1 MKDRLSNLLLVLL
14 LFLPLLAVNRGW
26 REVDAI
32 VGRWRNQEQERLA
45 NQKLGEISANL
56 DFSLH
61 MAEQGARLSRGLTSL
76 LREYPGRNPEG
87 LPVGDLADNIFAS
100 PFPQHAL
107 WVFLRQSGKSGV
119 QTWYNNEKNA
129 SRRPMEM
136 IMQSLIDENSHEKSG
151 DAEGKRSEKLLQ
163 KVFGHGCRI
172 SLIAGEQRNI
182 ATPVIYR
189 QIPSFLLW
197 DFAEIG
203 DGRSIGFFLVV
214 SRNQDIAAAS
224 MALAARKAGL
234 GAEMAGGFLRIFKTA
249 GPDQLFP
256 PRIGSSRIFKDWR
269 QQLGLA
275 DKNIEKWE
283 NEGFPWAQ
291 PLGRYLLYCR
301 VMPLENH
308 IAFLLLPADNDR
320 GLPAWLSLLNLSV
333 SSLLVLLLL
342 RGSILGIWPFA
353 SISSR
358 FAIVVLLAATLPA
371 SLYVTS
377 ATAYIFERLKADE
390 NHLEETLV
398 TSLLDFDASKE
409 TLENDYLSLLADIRD
424 DREIEEILAEGG
436 VASGSEVFARARDLI
451 SRRSGRLSVSGFA
464 LYDLCGDY
472 KIESTGKIKVS
483 GFDVLARFYGL
494 PYTLNLRKTLMREE
508 PEFVLPPHRVDEKN
522 LAAMQSFKRDSE
534 GIDVE
539 LARYRGRVVR
549 SDTGRGYLG
558 CMNDFLAVN
567 GKKRFV
573 IMLAWLESEI
583 DRAVISRS
591 VEQLGL
597 RAPEIK
603 LAAFKRSDK
612 GVEMVLRPDRA
623 FSQTQLRACQRFADS
638 AFSIKSGILKT
649 TMAGMSVVAYASRHF
664 DSTVLIGAIDHTR
677 KDSDHSRRIILFL
690 LLGGL
695 ALGMLAVSILGV
707 WLRIVRPLQII
718 KSGFDAVER
727 GRLQQLPVVERTDE
741 IGLLNSEFNA
751 MIRGLEE
758 RHRLASM
765 LSEHAVNAVA
775 NATLAGRAPTEKFAG
790 VVLVTDIRSFTSMC
804 EEHPAVEITALLNDH
819 VTEMA
824 TIIGSFGGKIYKFIG
839 DAIEAVFADDFHF
852 HQSPGM
858 RATFA
863 SICMLRKLQEIN
875 NNRKKAGLFTYK
887 IGIGLSAGEIVAGE
901 TGSRFSRR
909 DYGMFG
915 SAFKRAAEFE
925 SMTRNFAE
933 WPIIA
938 DRHLVQAVE
947 KIPLHWHEVSYA
959 DEFVYNMQ
967 PPADEAVE
975 NMLAASIR
983 PKENQE
989 NRKDAVPDFEKESF
1003 AAAGLPESRF
1013 SMSLAFLAG
1022 VFCIIFPLIAWFVTE
1037 RSGLETRRRHIERD
1051 ARSFTAN
1058 LKARIG
1064 TPEQQKIVF
1073 EQYVDTLCEN
1083 LTSANVWSIHGV
1095 TSTSLAAAA
1104 NEMQIKLQS
1113 SGLQP
1118 ELFAVLH
1125 KPGGAEIASITP
1137 DWKLVSYS
1145 GKAQFESF
1153 ILKFLRL
1160 LALRFYTGKVPDTEE
1175 FMKRVSLDLGIN
1187 MRFWPFYNDAHARLA
1202 DGNIDGNDCYFFWQ
1216 PLLLRDPKL
1225 LHVANS
1231 DFRGRELR
1239 RVPSEEEVLQVG
1251 AVMCAFR
1258 KSNVHDNFF
1267 RFLVP
1272 LLEGEGLNFA
1282 LRGGLEY
1289 TSAGFPVPAA
1299 ASFNVGGEPLSL
1311 PGWYFSEIPIKN
1323 GSESSSLVLAI
1334 ETLPEKNSPVWP
1346 GILIA
1351 LALVI
1356 FWHRTLHGQTFVA
1369 RSFPVQLWLGLFA
1382 SAIVPVTCV
1391 YTVNE
1396 WYAVEQKDL
1405 RVNEERVRMISLIE
1419 QLERRQFMQETIE
1432 WEKIR
1437 CVAGS
1442 EKLIN
1447 MARSLE
1453 NPSKNELYDLEEY
1466 IRSQAA
1472 INHGY
1477 TGRTSFNEAIVFSSL
1492 GWNHSVM
1499 AGKGEKESTDFKLL
1513 INTSLETLLSS
1524 LGVEKKASGRVR
1536 SAGAAVKGEM
1546 TLDAGLEIFRTIFG
1560 VDAYFKL
1567 VHGLDLPIR
1576 LFYSTGSGCLR
1587 LMPFPGLLKPELIV
1601 YWLFFDSLNSTTR
1614 RIFKNAEVPFPVFAE
1629 AKLMYG
1635 ALKYPKGGSWN
1646 PEIAQIARLA
1656 VAANGPLSSRRT
1668 VAGRECLVEA
1678 RLGSHNETMLMI
1690 AVSPEDE
1697 IMTAIEN
1704 GRRKFLVLL
1713 LLSIV
1718 AVVLLTLLVAA
1729 DVSLPVRQLHAG
1741 VKMMASQQYDFRIA
1755 STRSDELGQMLHSFN
1770 GMARGLQERE
1780 LMGQMV
1786 SRAARMVA
1794 GDEES
1799 LKKAESGMHLDV
1811 TVLYL
1816 SVPGFADLQKKL
1828 APEELLAGVS
1838 AQVDV
1843 LCGIII
1849 NNDGEAD
1856 KIIGEKILAYF
1867 YSPEGLKRSNAM
1879 AMHTLQI
1886 ISDAARE
1893 GLLPF
1898 QVAAGVHCG
1907 SVIAGLLG
1915 ISSKRDFTIIGDT
1928 VNTAARINAQAA
1940 EMPEQRYLVST
1951 LAAEEF
1957 EDKNRLSPFGSVA
1970 LKGKSETVDLL
1981 HARL

>member
-14 LFLPLLAVNRGW
+14 LFLPLLAINRGW
-26 REVDAI
+26 REVDTI
-32 VGRWRNQEQERLA
+32 VGRWRYQEQERLA

-61 MAEQGARLSRGLTSL
+61 MAEQAARFSRGLVSL
-76 LREYPGRNPEG
+76 LREYPGRNPLG
-87 LPVGDLADNIFAS
+87 LPAGELAGNVFSA
-100 PFPQHAL
+100 PFPQHHL
-107 WVFLRQSGKSGV
+107 WVFLRQSGQSGV
-119 QTWYNNEKNA
+119 QTWHTNEKNA

-136 IMQSLIDENSHEKSG
+136 IMQSLIDENSHEKKG
-151 DAEGKRSEKLLQ
+151 DAETRRSEKLLQ

-189 QIPSFLLW
+189 QVPSFLLW

-214 SRNQDIAAAS
+214 SRNQDIGAAS

-234 GAEMAGGFLRIFKTA
+234 GTELAGGFLRIFKTA

-256 PRIGSSRIFKDWR
+256 RRIGSSRIFKDWR
-269 QQLGLA
+269 RQLGVA
-275 DKNIEKWE
+275 DEQIEKWE
-283 NEGFPWAQ
+283 KEGFPWAL
-291 PLGRYLLYCR
+291 PLGRFRLYCR
-301 VMPLENH
+301 ILPFESHV
-308 IAFLLLPADNDR
+308 AFLLLPAGDDR
-320 GLPAWLSLLNLSV
+320 ALPAWLNLLNLATV
-333 SSLLVLLLL
+333 SLLVLLLL
-342 RGSILGIWPFA
+342 RGAILGIWPFG

-358 FAIVVLLAATLPA
+358 FAVVILLAATLPV

-377 ATAYIFERLKADE
+377 ATAYIFERFKADE

-409 TLENDYLSLLADIRD
+409 TLESDYLSLLAEIRD
-424 DREIEEILAEGG
+424 DRAIEEILADGG
-436 VASGSEVFARARDLI
+436 LASGSAVFARVRDLI
-451 SRRSGRLSVSGFA
+451 RSRGGRLSVTGFA
-464 LYDLCGDY
+464 LYDLSGDY
-472 KIESTGKIKVS
+472 EIESSGKIKVS

-494 PYTLNLRKTLMREE
+494 PLTLNLRKTLMREE
-508 PEFVLPPHRVDEKN
+508 PEFTLPMHRVDEKN
-522 LAAMQSFKRDSE
+522 LAAMHSFKRDSE

-558 CMNDFLAVN
+558 CMNDFLTIA

-573 IMLAWLESEI
+573 IMLAWLESDI
-583 DRAVISRS
+583 DRTVIARS

-623 FSQTQLRACQRFADS
+623 FSQEQLRACQRFADS

-677 KDSDHSRRIILFL
+677 KDSDHRWRVLLFL

-695 ALGMLAVSILGV
+695 ALGMLLVSILGV
-707 WLRIVRPLQII
+707 WLRIVRPLQTI

-727 GRLQQLPVVERTDE
+727 GRLQQLPVFERTDE

-751 MIRGLEE
+751 MILGLEE
-758 RHRLASM
+758 RHRLASL

-775 NATLAGRAPTEKFAG
+775 NTTGDGRAATEKFAG

-804 EEHPAVEITALLNDH
+804 EEHPAAEITALLNAH

-858 RATFA
+858 RATLA

-875 NNRKKAGLFTYK
+875 AEREKKRLFSYR

-915 SAFKRAAEFE
+915 SVFKRAAEFE
-925 SMTRNFAE
+925 SMTRNFPE

-938 DRHLVQAVE
+938 DRHLVRTVE
-947 KIPLHWHEVSYA
+947 KIPLQWNEVGYD

-967 PPADEAVE
+967 FPAGEAIE
-975 NMLAASIR
+975 TLLTAHQMNLKKS
-983 PKENQE
+983 QE
-989 NRKDAVPDFEKESF
+989 GGRAVVANLDKDSATVSGFS
-1003 AAAGLPESRF
+1003 ESRF
-1013 SMSLAFLAG
+1013 AMPLAFLAG
-1022 VFCIIFPLIAWFVTE
+1022 AFCLIFPLIAWFVTE
-1037 RSGLETRRRHIERD
+1037 RSGLETRRRHAERD
-1051 ARSFTAN
+1051 ALSFTAN
-1058 LKARIG
+1058 LNARIG
-1064 TPEQQKIVF
+1064 APEQQKVVF
-1073 EQYVDTLCEN
+1073 EQYIDALCEN
-1083 LTSANVWSIHGV
+1083 L
-1095 TSTSLAAAA
+1095 AAA
-1104 NEMQIKLQS
+1104 NDWNPRGATAASLTVAADEMLVKLQT
-1113 SGLQP
+1113 SGLNP
-1118 ELFAVLH
+1118 EFFAVLH
-1125 KPGGAEIASITP
+1125 KPGGEESKNITP

-1145 GKAQFESF
+1145 GKSQLESLSF
-1153 ILKFLRL
+1153 KFLRL
-1160 LALRFYTGKVPDTEE
+1160 LALRLYTSRMPDTDT
-1175 FMKRVSLDLGIN
+1175 FMKKVSVILGISVPF
-1187 MRFWPFYNDAHARLA
+1187 RPFYNDYHARLTEA
-1202 DGNIDGNDCYFFWQ
+1202 HIDGNDCYLFWQ
-1216 PLLLRDPKL
+1216 PILLRDPKL
-1225 LHVANS
+1225 HKAALV
-1231 DFRGRELR
+1231 DFNGAGLR
-1239 RVPSEEEVLQVG
+1239 HIPTEKEVLQIG
-1251 AVMCAFR
+1251 AIMCAFK
-1258 KSNVHDNFF
+1258 KSSVHDNFL

-1282 LRGGLEY
+1282 LRGGVKY
-1289 TSAGFPVPAA
+1289 VSPGFPVAA
-1299 ASFNVGGEPLSL
+1299 GLNVNNGLPSLS
-1311 PGWYFSEIPIKN
+1311 GWYFSEIPINN
-1323 GSESSSLVLAI
+1323 GSQSSRLLLAV
-1334 ETLPEKNSPVWP
+1334 ETLPEKVSPVWP

-1351 LALVI
+1351 LSLLV
-1356 FWHRTLHGQTFVA
+1356 FWYRSLRGQTFIA

-1382 SAIVPVTCV
+1382 SAIVPVVCV

-1405 RVNEERVRMISLIE
+1405 RVNEERVRMVSLIE
-1419 QLERRQFMQETIE
+1419 QLERRQFMQETME

-1437 CVAGS
+1437 RIAGS
-1442 EKLIN
+1442 QKLID
-1447 MARSLE
+1447 MARSLD
-1453 NPSKNELYDLEEY
+1453 NPSKQELSDLEEF
-1466 IRSQAA
+1466 IRAQVE
-1472 INHGY
+1472 IDRGY
-1477 TGRTSFNEAIVFSSL
+1477 TGKTSFNEAIVFSPF

-1499 AGKGEKESTDFKLL
+1499 AGKDEKESSDFKLL
-1513 INTSLETLLSS
+1513 INTSLEALLNS
-1524 LGVEKKASGRVR
+1524 LGVEKKTADKARNTGD
-1536 SAGAAVKGEM
+1536 AVKGEM
-1546 TLDAGLEIFRTIFG
+1546 TLDAGMEIFRTMFG

-1567 VHGLDLPIR
+1567 AHGLDLPIR

-1587 LMPFPGLLKPELIV
+1587 LMPFPGLLRPDLIV
-1601 YWLFFDSLNSTTR
+1601 YWLFLDSLNGTIR
-1614 RIFKNAEVPFPVFAE
+1614 RIFKSAEVPFPVFAE
-1629 AKLMYG
+1629 AKMMYG
-1635 ALKYPKGGSWN
+1635 VFKHPKDGYWN
-1646 PEIAQIARLA
+1646 PEIAGIARLA
-1656 VAANGPLSSRRT
+1656 VAANGPLSSRRV

-1690 AVSPEDE
+1690 AISPENE
-1697 IMTAIEN
+1697 IMTVIEA
-1704 GRRKFLVLL
+1704 GRRRFLAMLF
-1713 LLSIV
+1713 LSVI
-1718 AVVLLTLLVAA
+1718 AVVVLTLLVSA
-1729 DVSLPVRQLHAG
+1729 DVALPVKQLHEG
-1741 VKMMASQQYDFRIA
+1741 VKMMAAQRYDFRIA
-1755 STRSDELGQMLHSFN
+1755 STRCDELGQMLQAFN

-1786 SRAARMVA
+1786 SRAARMIA

-1799 LKKAESGMHLDV
+1799 LRKAESGIHLDV

-1828 APEELLAGVS
+1828 DPEELLAGVS
-1838 AQVDV
+1838 AQIDV
-1843 LCGIII
+1843 LCGIVI

-1867 YSPEGLKRSNAM
+1867 YSSEGLNKSNAM
-1879 AMHTLQI
+1879 AMHALQV

-1898 QVAAGVHCG
+1898 PVAAGIHCG

-1928 VNTAARINAQAA
+1928 VNTAARINAMAA
-1940 EMPEQRYLVST
+1940 ELPEQRYLVSS
-1951 LAAEEF
+1951 LAADGCGLES
-1957 EDKNRLSPFGSVA
+1957 RLSPFGSVS
-1970 LKGKSETVDLL
+1970 LKGKAETVDLL
-1981 HARL
+1981 HARI

>member
-26 REVDAI
+26 HEVDAI
-32 VGRWRNQEQERLA
+32 VGRWHDQEQERLA

-61 MAEQGARLSRGLTSL
+61 MAEQAARFSRGLASL
-76 LREYPGRNPEG
+76 LREYPGRNPTG
-87 LPVGDLADNIFAS
+87 LPAGELAGNIFSA
-100 PFPQHAL
+100 PFPKHHL
-107 WVFLRQSGKSGV
+107 WVFLRQSGQSGV
-119 QTWYNNEKNA
+119 QTWHTNEKNA
-129 SRRPMEM
+129 SRRSMEM
-136 IMQSLIDENSHEKSG
+136 IMQSLIDENSHEKKG
-151 DAEGKRSEKLLQ
+151 DDETRRSEKLLQ
-163 KVFGHGCRI
+163 KVFGHGCKI

-189 QIPSFLLW
+189 QTPSFLLW

-214 SRNQDIAAAS
+214 PRDQDIGAAS

-234 GAEMAGGFLRIFKTA
+234 GTEMAGGFLRIFKTA

-256 PRIGSSRIFKDWR
+256 RHIGFSRIFHDWR
-269 QQLGLA
+269 RQLGVA
-275 DKNIEKWE
+275 DEKIEKWE
-283 NEGFPWAQ
+283 KEGFPWART
-291 PLGRYLLYCR
+291 LGRYRLYCR
-301 VMPLENH
+301 ILPLESH
-308 IAFLLLPADNDR
+308 IAFLLLPAGDDR
-320 GLPAWLSLLNLSV
+320 EQPIWLFFLNLAAV
-333 SSLLVLLLL
+333 SLILLLFL
-342 RGSILGIWPFA
+342 RGIILGVWPFA

-358 FAIVVLLAATLPA
+358 FAVVVLLAATLPA

-377 ATAYIFERLKADE
+377 ATAYVFERLKADE
-390 NHLEETLV
+390 NNLEETLV

-409 TLENDYLSLLADIRD
+409 TLENDYLSLLAEIRD
-424 DREIEEILAEGG
+424 DRAIEEILAGG
-436 VASGSEVFARARDLI
+436 GLASGSAVFARVRDLI
-451 SRRSGRLSVSGFA
+451 HSRGGRLSVTGFA
-464 LYDLCGDY
+464 LYDLSGDY
-472 KIESTGKIKVS
+472 KIESSGKIKVS

-494 PYTLNLRKTLMREE
+494 PLTLNLRKTLMREE
-508 PEFVLPPHRVDEKN
+508 PEFFLPPHRIDEKN

-539 LARYRGRVVR
+539 LARYRGLVVR

-558 CMNDFLAVN
+558 CMNDFITI
-567 GKKRFV
+567 GGRKRFV
-573 IMLAWLESEI
+573 IMLAWLESDI
-583 DRAVISRS
+583 DRTVIARS

-623 FSQTQLRACQRFADS
+623 FSQEQLRACQRFADS

-677 KDSDHSRRIILFL
+677 KDSDHRWRVLLFL

-695 ALGMLAVSILGV
+695 ALVMLAVSILVV
-707 WLRIVRPLQII
+707 WLRIVRPLQMI
-718 KSGFDAVER
+718 KSGFDSVER
-727 GRLQQLPVVERTDE
+727 GKLQQLPVVERTDE

-765 LSEHAVNAVA
+765 LSEHAVNALA
-775 NATLAGRAPTEKFAG
+775 NTTGTGRAPTEKFAG

-804 EEHPAVEITALLNDH
+804 EEHPAAEITALLNDH

-858 RATFA
+858 RATLA
-863 SICMLRKLQEIN
+863 SICMLRQLLKIN
-875 NNRKKAGLFTYK
+875 AAREKNGLFTYR

-925 SMTRNFAE
+925 SMTRNFVE

-947 KIPLHWHEVSYA
+947 KMPLQWNEVGYG

-967 PPADEAVE
+967 SPAGEAIE
-975 NMLAASIR
+975 TLLAAHQMR
-983 PKENQE
+983 LKENQDNSKDVVPGLE
-989 NRKDAVPDFEKESF
+989 NKSEPVSALSQ
-1003 AAAGLPESRF
+1003 SRF
-1013 SMSLAFLAG
+1013 AMPFAFLAG
-1022 VFCIIFPLIAWFVTE
+1022 AFCIIFPLVAWFVTE
-1037 RSGLETRRRHIERD
+1037 KNGIEARRRHAERD
-1051 ARSFTAN
+1051 ARTFAAN
-1058 LKARIG
+1058 LNARIG
-1064 TPEQQKIVF
+1064 APEQQKIVF
-1073 EQYVDTLCEN
+1073 EQYVDALCEN
-1083 LTSANVWSIHGV
+1083 M
-1095 TSTSLAAAA
+1095 AAA
-1104 NEMQIKLQS
+1104 NAWNQSGAPAASLKAAADEMLVKLQA
-1113 SGLQP
+1113 SGLSP
-1118 ELFAVLH
+1118 ELFAVMH
-1125 KPGGAEIASITP
+1125 KPGGAESKIINS

-1145 GKAQFESF
+1145 GRPQLEQ
-1153 ILKFLRL
+1153 LVLDFLRL
-1160 LALRFYTGKVPDTEE
+1160 LALRLYTGKVPDTED
-1175 FMKRVSLDLGIN
+1175 FMKKVSIILGIN
-1187 MRFWPFYNDAHARLA
+1187 MRFWPFYNDAHARLT
-1202 DGNIDGNDCYFFWQ
+1202 DGYIEGNECYIFWQ
-1216 PLLLRDPKL
+1216 PVLLRDPKL
-1225 LHVANS
+1225 QREALV
-1231 DFRGRELR
+1231 DFKSSGLR
-1239 RVPSEEEVLQVG
+1239 RVPSEKEVLQVG
-1251 AVMCAFR
+1251 AIMCAF
-1258 KSNVHDNFF
+1258 KKTSVHENFL
-1267 RFLVP
+1267 RFLAP
-1272 LLEGEGLNFA
+1272 LLEGEGLKFA
-1282 LRGGLEY
+1282 LHGGMEY
-1289 TSAGFPVPAA
+1289 VSAGFPAA
-1299 ASFNVGGEPLSL
+1299 ARLNVNDGLPSL
-1311 PGWYFSEIPIKN
+1311 PGWYFSEIPINN
-1323 GSESSSLVLAI
+1323 GSQSSRLLLAI
-1334 ETLPEKNSPVWP
+1334 ETLPEKAGQVWP
-1346 GILIA
+1346 GMLIA
-1351 LALVI
+1351 LSLLF
-1356 FWHRTLHGQTFVA
+1356 FWYRSLRGQTFVA

-1382 SAIVPVTCV
+1382 SAIVPITCV

-1396 WYAVEQKDL
+1396 WYAVEQKEL

-1419 QLERRQFMQETIE
+1419 QLERRQFMQETLE

-1437 CVAGS
+1437 NIAGS
-1442 EKLIN
+1442 QKLIQA
-1447 MARSLE
+1447 ARSLA
-1453 NPSKNELYDLEEY
+1453 NPSKREMRELEQF
-1466 IRSQAA
+1466 IRAKTSVD
-1472 INHGY
+1472 HGY
-1477 TGRTSFNEAIVFSSL
+1477 TGRTSFNEAIIFSSF
-1492 GWNHSVM
+1492 GWNHSIM
-1499 AGKGEKESTDFKLL
+1499 ASKDEKESSDFKLL
-1513 INTSLETLLSS
+1513 INTSLEALLNS
-1524 LGVEKKASGRVR
+1524 LGVEKKT
-1536 SAGAAVKGEM
+1536 AGKAMNTGDAVKGEM
-1546 TLDAGLEIFRTIFG
+1546 TLDAGLEIFRTMFG

-1587 LMPFPGLLKPELIV
+1587 LMPFPALLKPELIV
-1601 YWLFFDSLNSTTR
+1601 YWLFFDSLNGTTR

-1635 ALKYPKGGSWN
+1635 ALKVPRGGSWN
-1646 PEIAQIARLA
+1646 PEIARIARLA
-1656 VAANGPLSSRRT
+1656 VAVNGPLSSRKII
-1668 VAGRECLVEA
+1668 AGRECLVEA
-1678 RLGSHNETMLMI
+1678 RLGSHNETMLLI
-1690 AVSPEDE
+1690 AISPEDE
-1697 IMTAIEN
+1697 IMTAVDR
-1704 GRRKFLVLL
+1704 GRRRFLAMLL
-1713 LLSIV
+1713 ISIIAV
-1718 AVVLLTLLVAA
+1718 ALLTLLVAS
-1729 DVSLPVRQLHAG
+1729 DVALPVRQLHEG
-1741 VKMMASQQYDFRIA
+1741 VKMMAAGQYDFRIVSA
-1755 STRSDELGQMLHSFN
+1755 RCDELGQMLQAFN

-1786 SRAARMVA
+1786 SRAARRIA

-1799 LKKAESGMHLDV
+1799 LRKAESGIHLDV

-1838 AQVDV
+1838 TQIDV
-1843 LCGIII
+1843 LGGIVI

-1867 YSPEGLKRSNAM
+1867 YSSEGLKKSNAM
-1879 AMHTLQI
+1879 AMHALQI
-1886 ISDAARE
+1886 ISAAERE

-1898 QVAAGVHCG
+1898 PVAAGMHCG

-1928 VNTAARINAQAA
+1928 VNTAARINAMAA
-1940 EMPEQRYLVST
+1940 ELPEQRYLVSA
-1951 LAAEEF
+1951 LAADGCGLES
-1957 EDKNRLSPFGSVA
+1957 RLSPFGSVS
-1970 LKGKSETVDLL
+1970 LKGKAETVDLL
-1981 HARL
+1981 HARI

>member
-26 REVDAI
+26 REVNVI
-32 VGRWRNQEQERLA
+32 VGRWHTQEQERLA
-45 NQKLGEISANL
+45 GQKLGEISANL

-61 MAEQGARLSRGLTSL
+61 MAEQAARFSRGLVSL
-76 LREYPGRNPEG
+76 LREYPGRNPAG
-87 LPVGDLADNIFAS
+87 LPAGELAGNVFSA
-100 PFPQHAL
+100 PFPQHHL
-107 WVFLRQSGKSGV
+107 WVFLRQSGQSGV
-119 QTWYNNEKNA
+119 QTWHTNEKNA

-136 IMQSLIDENSHEKSG
+136 IMQSLIDENSQEKQG
-151 DAEGKRSEKLLQ
+151 DAETRRNEKLLQ
-163 KVFGHGCRI
+163 KVFGHGCMI
-172 SLIAGEQRNI
+172 SLIAREQRNI

-189 QIPSFLLW
+189 QNPSFLLW

-214 SRNQDIAAAS
+214 SRNQDIGAAS

-234 GAEMAGGFLRIFKTA
+234 GTEMAGGFLRVFKTA

-256 PRIGSSRIFKDWR
+256 VRIGYSKIFRDWR
-269 QQLGLA
+269 QQLGTA
-275 DKNIEKWE
+275 DEKIETWE
-283 NEGFPWAQ
+283 KHGFPWAL
-291 PLGRYLLYCR
+291 PLGRHLLYCR
-301 VMPLENH
+301 ILPLENH
-308 IAFLLLPADNDR
+308 VAFVLLPAADDR
-320 GLPAWLSLLNLSV
+320 GLPVWLNLLNLAAV
-333 SSLLVLLLL
+333 SLIILLLL
-342 RGSILGIWPFA
+342 RGIILGIWPFA
-353 SISSR
+353 SINAR
-358 FAIVVLLAATLPA
+358 FAIVILLAATLPV

-377 ATAYIFERLKADE
+377 ATAYVFERLKADE
-390 NHLEETLV
+390 NNLEETLV

-409 TLENDYLSLLADIRD
+409 TLESDYLSLLAEIRD
-424 DREIEEILAEGG
+424 DRAIEEILSRGG
-436 VASGSEVFARARDLI
+436 LASGSQVFARVRNLI
-451 SRRSGRLSVSGFA
+451 DRRGGRLSVTGFA
-464 LYDLCGDY
+464 LYDLGGDY
-472 KIESTGKIKVS
+472 KIESSGKIKVS

-508 PEFVLPPHRVDEKN
+508 PEFALPPHRIDEKN

-558 CMNDFLAVN
+558 CMNDFLTVG

-573 IMLAWLESEI
+573 IMLTWLESDI
-583 DRAVISRS
+583 DRTVIARS

-623 FSQTQLRACQRFADS
+623 FSQSQLRACQRFADS

-649 TMAGMSVVAYASRHF
+649 TMPGMSVVAYASRHF
-664 DSTVLIGAIDHTR
+664 DSTVLVGAIDHTR
-677 KDSDHSRRIILFL
+677 KDSDHRWRIVLFL

-695 ALGMLAVSILGV
+695 ALGMLAISIVGV
-707 WLRIVRPLQII
+707 WLRIVRPLQTI
-718 KSGFDAVER
+718 KSGFDAVEH
-727 GRLQQLPVVERTDE
+727 GILQQLPVVERTDE

-775 NATLAGRAPTEKFAG
+775 NTTRAGRAPTEKFAG

-804 EEHPAVEITALLNDH
+804 EEHPAAEITALLNAH

-858 RATFA
+858 RATLA

-875 NNRKKAGLFTYK
+875 SEREKAGLFTYR
-887 IGIGLSAGEIVAGE
+887 IGVGLSAGEIVAGE

-925 SMTRNFAE
+925 SMTRSFAE

-938 DRHLVQAVE
+938 DRHLVQTVE
-947 KIPLHWHEVSYA
+947 KIPLQWQEVSYA

-967 PPADEAVE
+967 VPTGEAIE
-975 NMLAASIR
+975 NLLSSAKTGL
-983 PKENQE
+983 KESQE
-989 NRKDAVPDFEKESF
+989 NRKDVVPCSVRESVK
-1003 AAAGLPESRF
+1003 ASGLSENRF
-1013 SMSLAFLAG
+1013 VMPLAFLAG
-1022 VFCIIFPLIAWFVTE
+1022 AFCLIFPLVAWFMTE
-1037 RSGLETRRRHIERD
+1037 RTGLETRRRHAERE
-1051 ARSFTAN
+1051 ARSFAAN
-1058 LKARIG
+1058 LGARIG
-1064 TPEQQKIVF
+1064 APEQQKIVF
-1073 EQYVDTLCEN
+1073 EQYIDMLCEK
-1083 LTSANVWSIHGV
+1083 
-1095 TSTSLAAAA
+1095 LAAANTWNTQGA
-1104 NEMQIKLQS
+1104 SPVSLATAADEMLARLKS

-1125 KPGGAEIASITP
+1125 KPGGAKSGGLTSE
-1137 DWKLVSYS
+1137 WRLVSYS
-1145 GKAQFESF
+1145 GKPQLET
-1153 ILKFLRL
+1153 LVLRFLRL
-1160 LALRFYTGKVPDTEE
+1160 LALRFYTGKLPETED
-1175 FMKRVSLDLGIN
+1175 FMKKVALTLGVN
-1187 MRFWPFYNDAHARLA
+1187 MRFWPFYNDAHAKLA
-1202 DGNIDGNDCYFFWQ
+1202 DGHIDGSDCYIFWQ
-1216 PLLLRDPKL
+1216 PILLRDPKL
-1225 LHVANS
+1225 Q
-1231 DFRGRELR
+1231 REAMADLCGPVLR
-1239 RVPSEEEVLQVG
+1239 RTPADEEILQIG
-1251 AVMCAFR
+1251 AIICAFK
-1258 KSNVHDNFF
+1258 KSSVHENFL

-1272 LLEGEGLNFA
+1272 LLESEEVKFA
-1282 LRGGLEY
+1282 LRGSLERVS
-1289 TSAGFPVPAA
+1289 TGFPL
-1299 ASFNVGGEPLSL
+1299 SVGLSGNTDLPFL
-1311 PGWYFSEIPIKN
+1311 PGWFFSEVPINN
-1323 GSESSSLVLAI
+1323 GSQSSQLILAI
-1334 ETLPEKNSPVWP
+1334 ETLPQKAFPVWP
-1346 GILIA
+1346 GMLIA
-1351 LALVI
+1351 ISLLF
-1356 FWHRTLHGQTFVA
+1356 FWYRSLQGQTFISG
-1369 RSFPVQLWLGLFA
+1369 SFPVQLWLGLFA
-1382 SAIVPVTCV
+1382 SAIVPITCV

-1419 QLERRQFMQETIE
+1419 QLERRQFIQESVE

-1437 CVAGS
+1437 RIAGTK
-1442 EKLIN
+1442 KLFQ
-1447 MARSLE
+1447 MVQALE
-1453 NPSKNELYDLEEY
+1453 NPSRLELQEIEEY
-1466 IRSQAA
+1466 IRAQVA
-1472 INHGY
+1472 INQGY

-1492 GWNHSVM
+1492 GWSHSVM
-1499 AGKGEKESTDFKLL
+1499 ASKGEKESSDFKLL
-1513 INTSLETLLSS
+1513 INTSIETLLSS
-1524 LGVEKKASGRVR
+1524 LGVEKRV
-1536 SAGAAVKGEM
+1536 AGKSRNTADAVKGEM
-1546 TLDAGLEIFRTIFG
+1546 TLDAGLEIFRTMFG

-1601 YWLFFDSLNSTTR
+1601 YWLFFDSLNGTTR

-1629 AKLMYG
+1629 AKMMYG
-1635 ALKYPKGGSWN
+1635 ALKSPKGGCWN
-1646 PEIAQIARLA
+1646 PEIARIARLA
-1656 VAANGPLSSRRT
+1656 VAANGPLSTRR
-1668 VAGRECLVEA
+1668 VVVGRECLVEA
-1678 RLGSHNETMLMI
+1678 RLGSHNETMLLI
-1690 AVSPEDE
+1690 AISPEDA
-1697 IMTAIEN
+1697 IVAAIEA
-1704 GRRKFLVLL
+1704 GRHRFLTLL
-1713 LLSIV
+1713 LISII
-1718 AVVLLTLLVAA
+1718 AVVLLTLLVAS
-1729 DVSLPVRQLHAG
+1729 DVALPVKQLHEG
-1741 VKMMASQQYDFRIA
+1741 VKMMAAQCYDFRIA
-1755 STRSDELGQMLHSFN
+1755 SARCDELGQMLQAFN

-1786 SRAARMVA
+1786 SRAARRIA

-1799 LKKAESGMHLDV
+1799 LRKAESGMHLEV

-1816 SVPGFADLQKKL
+1816 SVPGFAELQKKL
-1828 APEELLAGVS
+1828 SPEELLAGVS
-1838 AQVDV
+1838 SQIDI
-1843 LCGIII
+1843 LCGIVI

-1867 YSPEGLKRSNAM
+1867 YSPEGLKKSNAM
-1879 AMHTLQI
+1879 AMHALQI

-1898 QVAAGVHCG
+1898 PVAAGIHCG

-1940 EMPEQRYLVST
+1940 ELPGQRYLVST
-1951 LAAEEF
+1951 LAAEGCGLE
-1957 EDKNRLSPFGSVA
+1957 NRLSPFGSVS
-1970 LKGKSETVDLL
+1970 LKGKAETVDLL
-1981 HARL
+1981 HAGI

>member
-45 NQKLGEISANL
+45 SQKLGEISANL

-61 MAEQGARLSRGLTSL
+61 MAEQATRFSRGLTSL
-76 LREYPGRNPEG
+76 LQEYPSRSPNS
-87 LPVGDLADNIFAS
+87 LPVDDLAENVFSA
-100 PFPQHAL
+100 PFPKHVL
-107 WVFLRQSGKSGV
+107 WVFLRQSGQSGV
-119 QTWYNNEKNA
+119 QTWFTNEKNA

-136 IMQSLIDENSHEKSG
+136 IMQSLIDENSHEKKG
-151 DAEGKRSEKLLQ
+151 DVEARRSEKLLQ
-163 KVFGHGCRI
+163 KVFGHGCLI

-189 QIPSFLLW
+189 QTPSFLLW

-214 SRNQDIAAAS
+214 SRNQDIEAAS
-224 MALAARKAGL
+224 MAMAARKAGL
-234 GAEMAGGFLRIFKTA
+234 GTEMAGGFLGVFKTA

-256 PRIGSSRIFKDWR
+256 PRIGSSKIFKDWR
-269 QQLGLA
+269 RQLGLA
-275 DKNIEKWE
+275 DQKIEEWE
-283 NEGFPWAQ
+283 KEGFPWAH

-301 VMPLENH
+301 ILTLEKH
-308 IAFLLLPADNDR
+308 VAFLLLPAADSG
-320 GLPAWLSLLNLSV
+320 GLPIWLNLLNLTVV
-333 SSLLVLLLL
+333 SFLVLLLL
-342 RGSILGIWPFA
+342 RGFLLGVWPFV

-358 FAIVVLLAATLPA
+358 FAVVVLLAATLPA
-371 SLYVTS
+371 SLYITS
-377 ATAYIFERLKADE
+377 ATAYVFERFKADE

-409 TLENDYLSLLADIRD
+409 TLETDYLSLLAEIRG
-424 DREIEEILAEGG
+424 DRLIEEKLTAGG
-436 VASGSEVFARARDLI
+436 IASSSEVFARVREMI
-451 SRRSGRLSVSGFA
+451 HNRGGRLSVTGFA
-464 LYDLCGDY
+464 LYEPSGDY
-472 KIESTGKIKVS
+472 RIESSGKIKVS

-494 PYTLNLRKTLMREE
+494 PHTLNLRKTLTREE
-508 PEFVLPPHRVDEKN
+508 PEFVLPAHRVDEKN

-549 SDTGRGYLG
+549 SDTGRGYMG
-558 CMNDFLAVN
+558 CMNEFLTVG

-573 IMLAWLESEI
+573 IMLAWLESDI
-583 DRAVISRS
+583 DRLVIARS

-623 FSQTQLRACQRFADS
+623 FSQTQLRACQRLADS
-638 AFSIKSGILKT
+638 AFSIKSGILKA
-649 TMAGMSVVAYASRHF
+649 TMSGMSVVAYASRHF
-664 DSTVLIGAIDHTR
+664 DNTVLIGATDHTR
-677 KDSDHSRRIILFL
+677 KDSDHNWRIMLFL
-690 LLGGL
+690 LLGFL
-695 ALGMLAVSILGV
+695 ALGMLAASIGGV
-707 WLRIVRPLQII
+707 WMRIVRPLQII

-727 GRLQQLPVVERTDE
+727 GRLQQLPVVERIDE
-741 IGLLNSEFNA
+741 IGLLNSEFNT

-775 NATLAGRAPTEKFAG
+775 NATLGARAPTEKFAG
-790 VVLVTDIRSFTSMC
+790 VVLVTDIRSFTTMC
-804 EEHPAVEITALLNDH
+804 EEHPAVEITALLNAH

-852 HQSPGM
+852 HQSPGV
-858 RATFA
+858 RATLA
-863 SICMLRKLQEIN
+863 SICMLRKLQKIN
-875 NNRKKAGLFTYK
+875 SDREKAGLFTYR
-887 IGIGLSAGEIVAGE
+887 IGIGLSVGEIVAGE

-925 SMTRNFAE
+925 SMTRNFSA

-938 DRHLVQAVE
+938 DRHLVQTVE
-947 KIPLHWHEVSYA
+947 KMPLQWDEVAYG

-967 PPADEAVE
+967 PPAGETIE
-975 NMLAASIR
+975 NLPAADKTSLKEGLENKKDAKPGSEMESVLATAL
-983 PKENQE
+983 PE
-989 NRKDAVPDFEKESF
+989 NRFTA
-1003 AAAGLPESRF
+1003 
-1013 SMSLAFLAG
+1013 SLAFLAG
-1022 VFCIIFPLIAWFVTE
+1022 AFCIIFPLVAWFLTE
-1037 RSGLETRRRHIERD
+1037 KNGLETRRRHAERD
-1051 ARSFTAN
+1051 ARSFVAN
-1058 LKARIG
+1058 LKARVG
-1064 TPEQQKIVF
+1064 APEQQKIVF
-1073 EQYVDTLCEN
+1073 EQYVDMLCEDLTATN
-1083 LTSANVWSIHGV
+1083 AWNSQGVAPGSMTSA
-1095 TSTSLAAAA
+1095 AD
-1104 NEMQIKLQS
+1104 EMLIKLKR
-1113 SGLQP
+1113 SGLFP
-1118 ELFAVLH
+1118 EFFAVLH
-1125 KPGGAEIASITP
+1125 KPGRAEIINSSA
-1137 DWKLVSYS
+1137 DWKLVRYS
-1145 GKAQFESF
+1145 GKPQLEKLS
-1153 ILKFLRL
+1153 LDFLRL
-1160 LALRFYTGKVPDTEE
+1160 LALRFYSGNMPETDG
-1175 FMKRVSLDLGIN
+1175 FMKKSSAILGIN
-1187 MRFWPFYNDAHARLA
+1187 ARFWPFYNDGHARLTES
-1202 DGNIDGNDCYFFWQ
+1202 NIDGNDCYLFWQ
-1216 PLLLRDPKL
+1216 PILLRSPRL
-1225 LHVANS
+1225 YHEALV
-1231 DFRGRELR
+1231 DFNGPCLR
-1239 RVPSEEEVLQVG
+1239 QIPADDEVLQIG
-1251 AVMCAFR
+1251 AIMCAFK
-1258 KSNVHDNFF
+1258 KSNVHENFF

-1272 LLEGEGLNFA
+1272 LLESEGLKFA
-1282 LRGGLEY
+1282 LHDGVEHV
-1289 TSAGFPVPAA
+1289 SAGFPAA
-1299 ASFNVGGEPLSL
+1299 AGLNVKGGLPVL
-1311 PGWYFSEIPIKN
+1311 PGWYFSEIQINN
-1323 GSESSSLVLAI
+1323 GSQSSRLVLAI
-1334 ETLPEKNSPVWP
+1334 ETLPEKAGPVWP
-1346 GILIA
+1346 GVMIA
-1351 LALVI
+1351 ISLLI
-1356 FWHRTLHGQTFVA
+1356 FWYRSLQGQTFIA
-1369 RSFPVQLWLGLFA
+1369 RSFPIQLWLGLFA

-1396 WYAVEQKDL
+1396 WYAIEQRDL
-1405 RVNEERVRMISLIE
+1405 RVNEERVRMISLVE
-1419 QLERRQFMQETIE
+1419 QLERRQFMQETLE
-1432 WEKIR
+1432 WEKVGRI
-1437 CVAGS
+1437 AGS
-1442 EKLIN
+1442 PKLIQ
-1447 MARSLE
+1447 MARSRE
-1453 NPSKNELYDLEEY
+1453 NPSKQELRDIEEY
-1466 IRSQAA
+1466 IRTQAA
-1472 INHGY
+1472 IKHGY
-1477 TGRTSFNEAIVFSSL
+1477 TGRTSLNESIVFSSY

-1499 AGKGEKESTDFKLL
+1499 AGKGEKESSDFKLL
-1513 INTSLETLLSS
+1513 INTSLEALLAS
-1524 LGVEKKASGRVR
+1524 LGVEKNVAGKPR

-1546 TLDAGLEIFRTIFG
+1546 TLDAGLQIFRTMFG

-1587 LMPFPGLLKPELIV
+1587 LMPFPGLLKPDLIV

-1614 RIFKNAEVPFPVFAE
+1614 RIFKTARVPFPVFAE

-1646 PEIAQIARLA
+1646 PEIARIARLTA
-1656 VAANGPLSSRRT
+1656 AANGPLSSRKNI
-1668 VAGRECLVEA
+1668 AGRDCLVEA
-1678 RLGSHNETMLMI
+1678 RLGSHNETMLLI

-1697 IMTAIEN
+1697 IIAGIEA
-1704 GRRKFLVLL
+1704 GRKRFLAMLL
-1713 LLSIV
+1713 FSVV
-1718 AVVLLTLLVAA
+1718 AVVLLTLLVSS
-1729 DVSLPVRQLHAG
+1729 DVALPVRQLHAG
-1741 VKMMASQQYDFRIA
+1741 VKMMAAQQYDFRIV
-1755 STRSDELGQMLHSFN
+1755 STRCDELGHMLQAFN

-1786 SRAARMVA
+1786 SRAARRIA

-1799 LKKAESGMHLDV
+1799 LRKAESGMHLDV

-1828 APEELLAGVS
+1828 SPEDLLAGVS
-1838 AQVDV
+1838 AQIDV

-1867 YSPEGLKRSNAM
+1867 YSPEGLKKSNSM

-1898 QVAAGVHCG
+1898 QVAAGIHCG

-1928 VNTAARINAQAA
+1928 VNTAARINAQASELA
-1940 EMPEQRYLVST
+1940 EQRYLVST
-1951 LAAEEF
+1951 LAADGF

-1970 LKGKSETVDLL
+1970 LKGKTETVDLL
-1981 HARL
+1981 HARI

>member
-32 VGRWRNQEQERLA
+32 VWRWHDQEQERLA

-61 MAEQGARLSRGLTSL
+61 MAEHGVRFSRGLTSL
-76 LREYPGRNPEG
+76 LREYPGRRPES
-87 LPVGDLADNIFAS
+87 LPAGELAGNIFSA
-100 PFPQHAL
+100 PFPQHHL
-107 WVFLRQSGKSGV
+107 WVFLRQPGQPGV
-119 QTWYNNEKNA
+119 QTWHTNEKNA

-136 IMQSLIDENSHEKSG
+136 IMQSLIDENSHEKKG
-151 DAEGKRSEKLLQ
+151 DAETRRSEKLLQ

-172 SLIAGEQRNI
+172 PLIAGEQRNI
-182 ATPVIYR
+182 ATPAIYR

-197 DFAEIG
+197 DFAETG
-203 DGRSIGFFLVV
+203 DGRSVGFFLIVP
-214 SRNQDIAAAS
+214 RNKDLNAAS
-224 MALAARKAGL
+224 MTLAAKKAGL
-234 GAEMAGGFLRIFKTA
+234 GVEMAGGFLRMFKTA

-256 PRIGSSRIFKDWR
+256 KRIASSQIFKDWR

-275 DKNIEKWE
+275 DKNIERWE
-283 NEGFPWAQ
+283 KEGFPWAQ
-291 PLGRYLLYCR
+291 PLGKYQLYCR
-301 VMPLENH
+301 ILPFETHV
-308 IAFLLLPADNDR
+308 AFLLLPAGDER
-320 GLPAWLSLLNLSV
+320 GLPAWLSLLNLASV
-333 SSLLVLLLL
+333 SLLLLLLL
-342 RGSILGIWPFA
+342 RGAILGVWPFV

-358 FAIVVLLAATLPA
+358 FAVVILLAATLPV
-371 SLYVTS
+371 SLYITS
-377 ATAYIFERLKADE
+377 ATAYIFERFKADE
-390 NHLEETLV
+390 NNLEETLV

-409 TLENDYLSLLADIRD
+409 TLESDYLSLLAEIRD
-424 DREIEEILAEGG
+424 DSAIERTLAGG
-436 VASGSEVFARARDLI
+436 GIASGSAVFARVRELI
-451 SRRSGRLSVSGFA
+451 SSRGGRLSVTGFA
-464 LYDLCGDY
+464 LYDLGGGY
-472 KIESTGKIKVS
+472 EIESSGKIKVS

-494 PYTLNLRKTLMREE
+494 PYTLNLRKTLLREE
-508 PEFVLPPHRVDEKN
+508 PEFTLPPHRIDEKN
-522 LAAMQSFKRDSE
+522 LAAMQSFKRDNE

-539 LARYRGRVVR
+539 LARYRGLVVR

-558 CMNDFLAVN
+558 CMHDFLTIG

-573 IMLAWLESEI
+573 IMIAWLESDI
-583 DRAVISRS
+583 DRTVIARS

-623 FSQTQLRACQRFADS
+623 FSQEQLRACQRLADS

-664 DSTVLIGAIDHTR
+664 DSTVLIGAIDHAC
-677 KDSDHSRRIILFL
+677 KDSEHRWRVLLFM
-690 LLGGL
+690 LLGVL
-695 ALGMLAVSILGV
+695 ALGMLAVSVIGV
-707 WLRIVRPLQII
+707 WLRIVRPLQTI
-718 KSGFDAVER
+718 KSGFDAVEC
-727 GRLQQLPVVERTDE
+727 GKLQQLPVIERTDE

-751 MIRGLEE
+751 MILGLEE

-775 NATLAGRAPTEKFAG
+775 NTTGSGRAPTEKFTG

-804 EEHPAVEITALLNDH
+804 EERPAVEITALLNAH

-858 RATFA
+858 RATLA

-875 NNRKKAGLFTYK
+875 SDREKAGLFTYR

-915 SAFKRAAEFE
+915 SVFKHAAEFE
-925 SMTRNFAE
+925 SMTRDFAE

-938 DRHLVQAVE
+938 DRHLVQTVE
-947 KIPLHWHEVSYA
+947 KMPLQWNEVGYGN
-959 DEFVYNMQ
+959 EFVYNMQ
-967 PPADEAVE
+967 PPAGESIE
-975 NMLAASIR
+975 SMLVAHR
-983 PKENQE
+983 LRLKENQE
-989 NRKDAVPDFEKESF
+989 SSKGIPVSPEKAMLTAS
-1003 AAAGLPESRF
+1003 GLSESRF
-1013 SMSLAFLAG
+1013 AMPLAFLAG
-1022 VFCIIFPLIAWFVTE
+1022 AFCLIFPLVAWFVTE
-1037 RSGLETRRRHIERD
+1037 KSGLETRRRHVERD
-1051 ARSFTAN
+1051 ARSFVAN
-1058 LKARIG
+1058 LKARVG
-1064 TPEQQKIVF
+1064 APEQQKIVF
-1073 EQYVDTLCEN
+1073 EQYVDALSEN
-1083 LTSANVWSIHGV
+1083 M
-1095 TSTSLAAAA
+1095 AAA
-1104 NEMQIKLQS
+1104 NAWNPSGATAASLKVAADEMLVKLQA
-1113 SGLQP
+1113 SGLSP

-1125 KPGGAEIASITP
+1125 KPGGAESQSITP
-1137 DWKLVSYS
+1137 DWKLVSYY
-1145 GKAQFESF
+1145 GKPQLEK
-1153 ILKFLRL
+1153 LVLDFLRL
-1160 LALRFYTGKVPDTEE
+1160 LALRLYTGKVPDTEN
-1175 FMKRVSLDLGIN
+1175 FMKKAAIMLGIN

-1202 DGNIDGNDCYFFWQ
+1202 DGHIEGSDCYIFWQ
-1216 PLLLRDPKL
+1216 PILLRDP
-1225 LHVANS
+1225 
-1231 DFRGRELR
+1231 ELR
-1239 RVPSEEEVLQVG
+1239 RRAMIDFNGTGLRRVVSRKEVLQIG
-1251 AVMCAFR
+1251 AIMCAFK
-1258 KSNVHDNFF
+1258 KSSVHDNFL

-1272 LLEGEGLNFA
+1272 LLESEGLKFS
-1282 LRGGLEY
+1282 LRGGAKHV
-1289 TSAGFPVPAA
+1289 SAGFPAA
-1299 ASFNVGGEPLSL
+1299 AGLVAAGSLPSL
-1311 PGWYFSEIPIKN
+1311 PGWHFSEILINN
-1323 GSESSSLVLAI
+1323 GSQSSQLVLAI
-1334 ETLPEKNSPVWP
+1334 ETLPEKVRSVWP
-1346 GILIA
+1346 GTL
-1351 LALVI
+1351 LVLFLLI
-1356 FWHRTLHGQTFVA
+1356 FWYRSLRGHTFVS

-1405 RVNEERVRMISLIE
+1405 RVNEERVRMVSLIE
-1419 QLERRQFMQETIE
+1419 QLERRQFIQETME

-1437 CVAGS
+1437 QISGS
-1442 EKLIN
+1442 QKLIQ
-1447 MARSLE
+1447 MARSLD
-1453 NPSKNELYDLEEY
+1453 NPSKQDLYELEEY
-1466 IRSQAA
+1466 IRAQTR
-1472 INHGY
+1472 IDHGY

-1492 GWNHSVM
+1492 GWNHSIM
-1499 AGKGEKESTDFKLL
+1499 ATKGEKESSDFKLL
-1513 INTSLETLLSS
+1513 INTSIENLMNS
-1524 LGVEKKASGRVR
+1524 LGIEKKAAAKAISTGD
-1536 SAGAAVKGEM
+1536 AVKGEM
-1546 TLDAGLEIFRTIFG
+1546 TLDAGLEIFRTMFG
-1560 VDAYFKL
+1560 VDAFFKL

-1587 LMPFPGLLKPELIV
+1587 LMPFPGFLKPELIV
-1601 YWLFFDSLNSTTR
+1601 YWLFTDSLNSTVR

-1635 ALKYPKGGSWN
+1635 ALKYPVSGCWN

-1656 VAANGPLSSRRT
+1656 VAANGPLSSRRV

-1678 RLGSHNETMLMI
+1678 RLGSHNETMLLI
-1690 AVSPEDE
+1690 AVIPEDE
-1697 IMTAIEN
+1697 IMTTIEN
-1704 GRRKFLVLL
+1704 GRRRFLAMLMF
-1713 LLSIV
+1713 SIL
-1718 AVVLLTLLVAA
+1718 AVVLLTLLVAS
-1729 DVSLPVRQLHAG
+1729 DVALPVRQLHAG

-1755 STRSDELGQMLHSFN
+1755 SNRSDELGQMLQAFN

-1786 SRAARMVA
+1786 SRAARRIA
-1794 GDEES
+1794 SDEKS
-1799 LKKAESGMHLDV
+1799 LRKAESGMHLDV

-1816 SVPGFADLQKKL
+1816 SVPGFAELQKKL
-1828 APEELLAGVS
+1828 ASEDLLAGVS

-1867 YSPEGLKRSNAM
+1867 YSPEGLKKSNAM
-1879 AMHTLQI
+1879 AMRALQI
-1886 ISDAARE
+1886 ISEAERD

-1898 QVAAGVHCG
+1898 PVAAGIHCG

-1928 VNTAARINAQAA
+1928 VNTAARINAQASELA
-1940 EMPEQRYLVST
+1940 EQRYLVST
-1951 LAAEEF
+1951 LAADGF

-1970 LKGKSETVDLL
+1970 LKGKTETVDLL
-1981 HARL
+1981 HARI